1 MDMPSS
7 VISNIKYNAASGN
20 LDIRFTSGNIY
31 RYKKVPAELYTQMIR
46 AFSKGKFFNT
56 HIKGLFEY
64 EQLKR
69 Y

>member
-7 VISNIKYNAASGN
+7 VIANIKYNAASMN
-20 LDIRFTSGNIY
+20 LDIRFISGNIY
-31 RYKKVPAELYTQMIR
+31 RYKKVPAELYTKIIH
-46 AFSKGKFFNT
+46 ASSKGKFFNE
-56 HIKGLFEY
+56 HIKGLFEF